1 LLSEEEV
8 REARRTVGEVKNELT
23 APVQEFKDG
32 VKHSVDEL
40 KAEAAIP
47 EEADGPTINSPP
59 DEDGKHRLKDG
70 RDPLHKDKTLL

>member
-1 LLSEEEV
+1 MLSEEEV

-59 DEDGKHRLKDG
+59 RRRREAQAEG
-70 RDPLHKDKTLL
+70 RERSAP